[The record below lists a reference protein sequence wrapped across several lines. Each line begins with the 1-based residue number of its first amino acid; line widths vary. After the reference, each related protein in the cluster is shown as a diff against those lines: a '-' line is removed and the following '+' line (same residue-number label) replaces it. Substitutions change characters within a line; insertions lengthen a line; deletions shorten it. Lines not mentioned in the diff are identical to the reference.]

1 MFRFRHSPGTVTCN
15 GPVYTI
21 PCGGDGPVYTVPM
34 SRRTHV
40 ILTDRQHAFL
50 VHESTRTGLPQAE
63 LVRRA
68 IDYTY
73 RPNTRSRIRGFE
85 ISLGAWKTPDAAV
98 IGRRAGPP

>member
-1 MFRFRHSPGTVTCN
+1 M
-15 GPVYTI
+15 YTI
-21 PCGGDGPVYTVPM
+21 RYGDDGPVYTVPM
-34 SRRTHV
+34 SRRTHM

-50 VHESTRTGLPQAE
+50 VQESKRTGLPQAE

-68 IDYTY
+68 IDYAY
-73 RPNTRSRIRGFE
+73 RPNTRSRVRGFE

>member
-1 MFRFRHSPGTVTCN
+1 M
-15 GPVYTI
+15 YTI
-21 PCGGDGPVYTVPM
+21 AYGDDGPVCTAPM
-34 SRRTHV
+34 SRRSHL
-40 ILTDRQHAFL
+40 ILTDRQHEFL
-50 VHESTRTGLPQAE
+50 VHESKRTGLAQAE

-73 RPNTRSRIRGFE
+73 RPNTRSRVRGFE

>member
-1 MFRFRHSPGTVTCN
+1 MFPIRHCAVTHLCD
-15 GPVYTI
+15 GPVYTV
-21 PCGGDGPVYTVPM
+21 PRAGDGPVYTVPM

-40 ILTDRQHAFL
+40 LLTDRQHAFL
-50 VHESTRTGLPQAE
+50 VHESARTGLPQAE

-68 IDYTY
+68 IDYAY
-73 RPNTRSRIRGFE
+73 RPHARSRIRGFE